1 MKFCKRYLLVPVLC
15 LATVFAAGCKS
26 KPHEI
31 YTNIPEGGY
40 SVDDKTFALSPVI
53 EGYTPSVKEETQTD
67 TTGFTSRRYT
77 FYAMTVNADLVISD
91 DFTKEGAEEKASGFT
106 AAIAAKLLEV
116 EKAISGTVMS
126 SDVYRFNNAAAGERL
141 EIKQI
146 TYEVLSEAL
155 AVHSFTD
162 GYYNPALYYNIQAYG
177 FGGAYNYPENK
188 EGLPADDMVAK
199 YTDLASHFS
208 DLTLEEEEGK
218 YYLTKPAYTVEADG
232 ETLSMKLDLG
242 GIGKG
247 YAVDL
252 IDKMFD
258 DYGYEFGYFNFGTS
272 SMTIKS
278 HVANGDYNIGLS
290 SPRSPSRD
298 PFMTVPLRNEKL
310 STSGDNEQRYFIDG
324 VRYCH
329 VISPVTGKPVQTG
342 IMSATVMGG
351 GAAEADALTT
361 AIMAMEKE
369 DAISFIAEK
378 LTDKKVVITVE

>member
-1 MKFCKRYLLVPVLC
+1 
-15 LATVFAAGCKS
+15 
-26 KPHEI
+26 
-31 YTNIPEGGY
+31 
-40 SVDDKTFALSPVI
+40 
-53 EGYTPSVKEETQTD
+53 
-67 TTGFTSRRYT
+67 
-77 FYAMTVNADLVISD
+77 MTVNADLVISD

-162 GYYNPALYYNIQAYG
+162 GYYNPALYYNIKAYG

-188 EGLPADDMVAK
+188 EGLPADDLIAK